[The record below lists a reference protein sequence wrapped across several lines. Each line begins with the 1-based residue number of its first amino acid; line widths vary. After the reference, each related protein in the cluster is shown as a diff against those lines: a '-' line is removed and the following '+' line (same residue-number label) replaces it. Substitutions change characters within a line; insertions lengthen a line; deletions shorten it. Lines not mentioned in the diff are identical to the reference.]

1 MVSFDTCNIS
11 ILIKNINIEEK
22 LCILVY
28 KEKKVIFISTV
39 RVDKRHLKLL
49 DKLISHLTLR
59 GKKISKKDLIAKLIE
74 EAMTAEGLEE
84 NESPDSIID
93 DYAWKGL
100 DNVFELGI
108 KDLSEKVDEVLYQI
122 NEEE

>member
-1 MVSFDTCNIS
+1 MSTIRID
-11 ILIKNINIEEK
+11 
-22 LCILVY
+22 
-28 KEKKVIFISTV
+28 KK
-39 RVDKRHLKLL
+39 HLKLL

-84 NESPDSIID
+84 NESSDSINED
-93 DYAWKGL
+93 HAWKGL
-100 DNVFELGI
+100 DEVFELGI
-108 KDLSEKVDEVLYQI
+108 NDLSEKVDELLYQF